1 MTPALAV
8 FAPVLVAYGLA
19 LLWCIERWNAESGSF
34 AHCWLVPFVAAVVV
48 WQRRRAL
55 AAMPRAVDRRGWWLL
70 GPALLLHL
78 AGALLMI
85 DSWSAASL
93 VLAVPGACWL
103 ALGAPRTRG
112 LLPVLGLVVFAVPM
126 PLYVEGRI
134 AFSLKEWAV
143 TAGPALG
150 NAFGAG
156 VTRVGDHLRLVGG
169 DGALYVADACGG
181 LRSLLATLTIAYC
194 LACFFG
200 RPGRLRTVVLLL
212 AAPLLAV
219 LANIVRIAV
228 LCLFARHQ
236 GVPFAEGTGH
246 TLANAAEWLVV
257 CAALLSLARWL
268 EPRSTATAVAET
280 PVTAGA
286 RRHVGPRIAVL
297 LWLAGPALLA
307 LSAWRPA
314 GAASERAAALPEVV
328 ADYTLVPRSPAQQA
342 RFVAA
347 LPRWRELLGTGDF
360 VWRSYRGQDG
370 HWLNLVALFHDTNWK
385 SVHPPR
391 ICIEGSDM
399 AIEVDDLVPAP
410 WLGGDAVMASRI
422 VARRR
427 SDGVRFVTLSVFGTA
442 DWASGDYWEF
452 TRHHLPRALLRANLS
467 GFLLR
472 AESAVAA
479 GEPDAAA
486 EARCRAFLSALV
498 PLSRELLR

>member
-1 MTPALAV
+1 MTPALGL
-8 FAPVLVAYGLA
+8 FAPVVVAYGLA
-19 LLWCIERWNAESGSF
+19 LVWCIDRWNAPSGSF
-34 AHCWLVPFVAAVVV
+34 THCWLVPFVAAFVV
-48 WQRRRAL
+48 WSRRRAL
-55 AAMPRAVDRRGWWLL
+55 AALPRVVDHRGWWLL

-78 AGALLMI
+78 TGGLLMI

-103 ALGAPRTRG
+103 ALGAARTRA

-126 PLYVEGRI
+126 PLYVEGRV

-150 NAFGAG
+150 NALGAG
-156 VTRVGDHLRLVGG
+156 VVRVGDHLRLVDGG
-169 DGALYVADACGG
+169 GALYVADACGG

-200 RPGRLRTVVLLL
+200 RPGRLRTVVLLV

-246 TLANAAEWLVV
+246 TLANTAEWIVV
-257 CAALLSLARWL
+257 CVVMLLLARLL
-268 EPRSTATAVAET
+268 EPRLPAAVPATT
-280 PVTAGA
+280 PATPGA
-286 RRHVGPRIAVL
+286 RHHVVTRIVVL
-297 LWLAGPALLA
+297 LWLVGPALLA
-307 LSAWRPA
+307 LSAWRPG
-314 GAASERAAALPEVV
+314 GAATERAAALPEVV
-328 ADYTLVPRSPAQQA
+328 ADYTLVPRSAAQQE

-370 HWLNLVALFHDTNWK
+370 HWINLVALFHDTNWK

-399 AIEVDDLVPAP
+399 EIEVDDLVPAP
-410 WLGGDAVMASRI
+410 WLGADVAASRI

-427 SDGVRFVTLSVFGTA
+427 SDGVRFVTLSMFGTA
-442 DWASGDYWEF
+442 DWASGDYWQF
-452 TRHHLPRALLRANLS
+452 TRHHLPRALVRANLS

-472 AESAVAA
+472 AESAIAD
-479 GEPDAAA
+479 GEPDSAA
-486 EARCRAFLSALV
+486 EARCRAFLAALV
-498 PLSRELLR
+498 PPARELLR